1 MRCRRSCKTKPH
13 WLGACF
19 AAACLA
25 FLSAPNGE
33 ATERKVDLELVL
45 AADISGSMDKKEAA
59 LQRRGFIHALRHPD
73 VIAAIRRG
81 RYGRIALT
89 YVEWA
94 GEHNQNSLVAWREIS
109 DRTGIA
115 EFTKALAGPDV
126 RIGQWTSIGTMI
138 DFAARDFETN
148 GYRGERRIIDISGD
162 GPNNSGDF
170 VTYAR
175 DRAVSLGITING
187 LPIVNNRPS
196 PQGYPPMPD
205 LDLYYEDC
213 VIGGLGAF
221 IVVAD
226 GFADFARAVRRKLV
240 LEIAGRAPTTALLRL
255 AAARPRPPCNAG
267 EIQLRKF
274 RPSSVFRPTSF
285 FGYQGPDPLTGFPN

>member
-1 MRCRRSCKTKPH
+1 MLCLRSCESKPFRIFA
-13 WLGACF
+13 LSGAVW
-19 AAACLA
+19 LA
-25 FLSAPNGE
+25 FLFAPDGR
-33 ATERKVDLELVL
+33 AAERRVDLELVL
-45 AADISGSMDKKEAA
+45 AADISGSMDKEEAT
-59 LQRRGFIHALRHPD
+59 LQRRGFIHALQHPD
-73 VIAAIRRG
+73 VIAAIKRG

-94 GEHNQNSLVAWREIS
+94 GEHNQNRLVDWREIS
-109 DRTGIA
+109 DQAGIA

-126 RIGQWTSIGTMI
+126 KIGVFTSIGTMI
-138 DFAARDFETN
+138 DFAASDFKTN
-148 GYRGERRIIDISGD
+148 GFLGDRRVIDISGD
-162 GPNNSGDF
+162 GPNNTGDF

-175 DRAVSLGITING
+175 DRAVSQGITING
-187 LPIVNNRPS
+187 LPIVNDRPS

-213 VIGGLGAF
+213 VIGGAGAF

-240 LEIAGRAPTTALLRL
+240 LEIAGRAPATPLLRF

-267 EIQLRKF
+267 EIRLRKF
-274 RPSSVFRPTSF
+274 LPNAIFRPTSSF
-285 FGYQGPDPLTGFPN
+285 SY